1 MPVKFPLLLA
11 QGVEGIAVGLSTK
24 IMPHNFLELIKASIA
39 ILKDRPFKINPDF
52 QTGGVAD
59 FTSYNHGK
67 KGGKIRLRSNIEV
80 LDKKTLVI
88 RNVPYSVTTTGLI
101 DSILKLDSLVDE
113 ISEASAKLIESFWP
127 GPLTMLFKPNQ
138 TIPKNITTGL
148 IGIRQPGNLITRKI
162 LAGLNYPLT
171 APSANISGEDPT
183 TTAEQVKDSLG
194 NKVDLILDG
203 GICRGGEPSTL
214 VDTTQTPVRLVRKG
228 AIKFKSIQDSLN
240 ETPQV

>member
-1 MPVKFPLLLA
+1 MPQTLKVKPSNPESWERMIAETQKVLKGGGVIAFPTDTFYGLGANPYNTKAVDKIYSIKGRDPEKPLLL
-11 QGVEGIAVGLSTK
+11 
-24 IMPHNFLELIKASIA
+24 
-39 ILKDRPFKINPDF
+39 
-52 QTGGVAD
+52 
-59 FTSYNHGK
+59 
-67 KGGKIRLRSNIEV
+67 
-80 LDKKTLVI
+80 
-88 RNVPYSVTTTGLI
+88 LI
-101 DSILKLDSLVDE
+101 DSILKLDDLAEE

-127 GPLTMLFKPNQ
+127 GPLTMLFKPKH

-183 TTAEQVKDSLG
+183 TTAEQVKDRLG
-194 NKVDLILDG
+194 NKVNLILDA

-214 VDTTQTPVRLVRKG
+214 VDTTKTPVRLVRAG
-228 AIKFKSIQDSLN
+228 AINFKSIQESLN